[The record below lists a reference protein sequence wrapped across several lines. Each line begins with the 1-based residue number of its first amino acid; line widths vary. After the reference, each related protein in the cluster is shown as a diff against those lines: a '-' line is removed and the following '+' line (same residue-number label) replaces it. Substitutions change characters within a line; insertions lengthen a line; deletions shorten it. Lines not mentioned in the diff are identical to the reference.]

1 MAHVVGVPKRDP
13 CQKCGLPVFLAE
25 RLTVGKRVYHRT
37 CLKCARCSFQLT
49 PGSFYETEVDGE
61 YCCETCPDEETS
73 LESETQVVMRTPST
87 ALAAG
92 DVNMAAT
99 RPKSRIAD
107 RLAFFEKAKAEESA
121 SSSSKVLQKSLS
133 DEEKTKSLK
142 KMASGETSSP
152 YKMNAALSSF
162 MNSTL
167 DDEIDAG
174 VDVETNDNSFN
185 SAQMDTSDSID
196 ISSDSEDD
204 ESEDKPPQLPTSLPP
219 EEDVKGSTLT
229 RTQVSPEPD
238 QTKTLKSEMKIQL
251 MQKQEEPLTM
261 TKEITL
267 KTTTDTTPI
276 KVAQSNDEI
285 INNYPEVEESL
296 SSTSI
301 KITKPA
307 DDLNLSKSNFVT
319 KDNTEPDEQMRTTN
333 ATIVVEKPKPTLS
346 PSNDKPKSESVAGPA
361 EKPIVVEEQSSRH
374 LVQDEQDEDQDEKSI
389 TMRQRPIT
397 LDIKTNCNSDMT
409 AAHEDEETANR
420 LSVVRARLHQF
431 EVIANNKTPND
442 NSMNNKTPENTSNI
456 NSSSI
461 KSDSIKSIVSEE
473 KPQEDEEVE
482 MVQETISIKTAELPS
497 LKVDVEEVKK
507 MESDEVP
514 KNDEKVE
521 DNKIDSVSIEEIK
534 KPQETQK
541 MDDDAVTSAAKIET
555 TIETSPV
562 DSQASLKKIIPVG
575 IEKYDEEDDKTKQQ
589 QQIINETVMEDKK
602 SNQEKELS
610 KTFLSPAK
618 VNLELYPEEL
628 NPFKSDDED
637 EEDIAPLP
645 VVTPVKPVTP
655 LARKSLQQS
664 SPSSSSSQSAKKEDK
679 DRSLNPFDSSDDEVE
694 MEKKVKPPRPPP
706 PKISKNPFGSED
718 DEVGDENCSKSGNI
732 DRPLPVP
739 KPRTTVSQSQHQ
751 TPEPTPRL
759 GSRHSTSNQQVS
771 PLNNLDDF
779 YGSNSSLGSTP
790 HSLQRNTGVRGSN
803 ISLTSSTGTIR
814 SRKQHRAPAPP
825 LPVKELFPSNETLDS
840 KKSSPSS
847 SNSATPNQRRKKRP
861 APAPPKPARLLDP
874 AVVLSAKVSDQLTGS
889 KNSLNYPLQSD
900 LDKLSDEEKALLEGN
915 RLAIEASE
923 EKDKYNHHQ
932 HHQPDEYIETSKNIV
947 QKLIPLDISL
957 LSDSNDSLI
966 KQKEEDNVVYRRTI
980 IPKNIV
986 TTPTHDEGGHMVSH
1000 DRQLEKMKDNKEAQ
1014 NRNRQ
1019 SQVSSGA
1026 EDTDP
1031 LYNKS
1036 SHGKWKRR
1044 KGPAPALPIPQ
1055 RKVLQML
1062 PLQEIRHEL
1071 DIIEVQ
1077 QQGLEKQGVI
1087 LEKMIR
1093 DRCEGQ
1099 NGELNA
1105 GAAEGTN
1112 DPQTGHPQNSKEVE
1126 DLILQLFELVNEKNE
1141 LFRRQAELMYLRRQ
1155 HRLEQ
1160 EQADLEYEIRV
1171 LMAQPERN
1179 KTDTDK
1185 AREEAL
1191 IARMVEV
1198 VQLRNEVVECLEM
1211 DRLREAEEDLSIKQR
1226 LELHSAKREEES
1238 NRNTLSKLSK
1248 KEKKKQKESKK
1259 LGKSKK
1265 LDADKDADESE
1276 LGTEKQKPKKKKKKF
1291 LF

>member
-61 YCCETCPDEETS
+61 YCCETCPDEEPS
-73 LESETQVVMRTPST
+73 LEVESADILRNPT
-87 ALAAG
+87 AAG
-92 DVNMAAT
+92 ADLNIAA

-107 RLAFFEKAKAEESA
+107 RLAFFERTKAEESA
-121 SSSSKVLQKSLS
+121 AISSSSSKVLQKSLS
-133 DEEKTKSLK
+133 DEEKSKSLK
-142 KMASGETSSP
+142 KISGEAAASASP
-152 YKMNAALSSF
+152 YKMNTALSNF

-174 VDVETNDNSFN
+174 EVETNDNSLN
-185 SAQMDTSDSID
+185 SGQMDTSESID

-204 ESEDKPPQLPTSLPP
+204 ESEEKPPELPKSLPP
-219 EEDVKGSTLT
+219 DEDKISTLP
-229 RTQVSPEPD
+229 REQVSEND
-238 QTKTLKSEMKIQL
+238 QMKPLKSEMSIQL
-251 MQKQEEPLTM
+251 MQKLEEPLTM
-261 TKEITL
+261 KNEITL
-267 KTTTDTTPI
+267 ETGDASLDED
-276 KVAQSNDEI
+276 AQRNDDHA
-285 INNYPEVEESL
+285 EVEESL
-296 SSTSI
+296 SITSI
-301 KITKPA
+301 KITRPA

-333 ATIVVEKPKPTLS
+333 ATIVVKPPTLPPPKDEKEKPK
-346 PSNDKPKSESVAGPA
+346 ESIAKGPA
-361 EKPIVVEEQSSRH
+361 EVVVDDKKRIEKELEE
-374 LVQDEQDEDQDEKSI
+374 DKSI
-389 TMRQRPIT
+389 LRQRPVT

-431 EVIANNKTPND
+431 EVIANNKNPND
-442 NSMNNKTPENTSNI
+442 NVMNKTPENTSRI

-461 KSDSIKSIVSEE
+461 KSDSIKSIVSEQQHS
-473 KPQEDEEVE
+473 KDEEE
-482 MVQETISIKTAELPS
+482 MAKETISPTSEANS
-497 LKVDVEEVKK
+497 SVDVVVKEEIKH

-514 KNDEKVE
+514 KIDEKVE
-521 DNKIDSVSIEEIK
+521 EIKEIEISVTTEEITEKLEKNEDEAVSQAKID
-534 KPQETQK
+534 
-541 MDDDAVTSAAKIET
+541 T
-555 TIETSPV
+555 TIEASPE
-562 DSQASLKKIIPVG
+562 DSQDASLKKVIPVG
-575 IEKYDEEDDKTKQQ
+575 IEVDNDEDEK
-589 QQIINETVMEDKK
+589 IKK
-602 SNQEKELS
+602 KVAIEEEKKPNQEIEKPP
-610 KTFLSPAK
+610 KPFTSPAK

-637 EEDIAPLP
+637 EDIAPLP

-655 LARKSLQQS
+655 LPRKSLQQS
-664 SPSSSSSQSAKKEDK
+664 PATTSAKKEDK

-706 PKISKNPFGSED
+706 PKISKNPFGSESD
-718 DEVGDENCSKSGNI
+718 DVGDENCSKSGNI
-732 DRPLPVP
+732 DKQYPVP
-739 KPRTTVSQSQHQ
+739 KPRTTLSQSQNQ
-751 TPEPTPRL
+751 TPEATPRL
-759 GSRHSTSNQQVS
+759 SGKHSTSNQHVS

-790 HSLQRNTGVRGSN
+790 YSLQRNSGVRGSN

-825 LPVKELFPSNETLDS
+825 LPVKELFPSTETLDS

-874 AVVLSAKVSDQLTGS
+874 AVVLTSKVDQLTGS

-915 RLAIEASE
+915 RLAHDASDE
-923 EKDKYNHHQ
+923 EKHHHQ
-932 HHQPDEYIETSKNIV
+932 SDEYIEPKNIV

-957 LSDSNDSLI
+957 LADANDSLV

-986 TTPTHDEGGHMVSH
+986 TTPTHDESPIVVSH

-1093 DRCEGQ
+1093 DRCEGK

-1105 GAAEGTN
+1105 GAEETT
-1112 DPQTGHPQNSKEVE
+1112 DSSGHPQNSKEVE

-1259 LGKSKK
+1259 FGKSKK